1 MKYVMAFALCL
12 AMGTAVAGGEKE
24 RAERELKESLRKA
37 EVESRRRFNDMGT
50 GDALERYTT
59 RSKERAK
66 ISKMKRNVERLSK
79 EK

>member
-37 EVESRRRFNDMGT
+37 EVESRRRFNDTRT
-50 GDALERYTT
+50 GDGLDRYLT
-59 RSKERAK
+59 RSKERTE
-66 ISKMKRNVERLSK
+66 ICRMKRNVERLSK
-79 EK
+79 